1 MCPSGRIYCVNLF
14 FHIMPV
20 HFMLVFLLA
29 LLAFLDLFLHILLG
43 LRFEF
48 GDLLWVQHVL
58 LGGGFVQDLD
68 TFIAV
73 SAGSHLQG
81 SAEVIVQS
89 KYIGTEVDQK
99 RNAMDMTIASGVVER
114 SVPPDVTFVR
124 ITSEKENS
132 TQ

>member
-1 MCPSGRIYCVNLF
+1 
-14 FHIMPV
+14 MPV

-29 LLAFLDLFLHILLG
+29 LLTFFDLFLHIPLG
-43 LRFEF
+43 LCFEF

-58 LGGGFVQDLD
+58 LGGSFVQDLD

-81 SAEVIVQS
+81 SAEVVVQGEDV
-89 KYIGTEVDQK
+89 GTKVDQK
-99 RNAMDMTIASGVVER
+99 RHTMDVPIASSMVER
-114 SVPPDVTFVR
+114 RVPPDVTFVW

>member
-1 MCPSGRIYCVNLF
+1 MCPSGRIYCANLF
-14 FHIMPV
+14 FYIIPV

-29 LLAFLDLFLHILLG
+29 LLAFLDLFLHVLLG
-43 LRFEF
+43 LRFQF

-58 LGGGFVQDLD
+58 LGGSFVQDSD

-89 KYIGTEVDQK
+89 KYIGTKVDQK
-99 RNAMDMTIASGVVER
+99 RNTVDVTIASGMVER
-114 SVPPDVTFVR
+114 CVPPDVTFVR
-124 ITSEKENS
+124 IASEKENS
-132 TQ
+132 IQ